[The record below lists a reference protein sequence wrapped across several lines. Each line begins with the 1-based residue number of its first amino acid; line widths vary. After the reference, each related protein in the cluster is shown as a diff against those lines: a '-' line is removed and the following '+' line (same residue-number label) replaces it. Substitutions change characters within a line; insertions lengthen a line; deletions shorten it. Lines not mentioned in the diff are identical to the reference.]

1 LAMLGKGLFVALT
14 DPGRE
19 FPRPTSYDR
28 LYAIGVAVW
37 KTFLARDLATRP
49 CLTLKNGGTFMLFQ
63 LLVLLLIA
71 GVCGALGQAIG
82 GYSHGGC
89 LVSIALGFIG
99 ALLGSW
105 IAGQLHLP
113 ELVVIPVGGTHFPVI
128 WSIIGAAL
136 FVALINLI
144 SRRRA

>member
-1 LAMLGKGLFVALT
+1 MIV
-14 DPGRE
+14 
-19 FPRPTSYDR
+19 
-28 LYAIGVAVW
+28 
-37 KTFLARDLATRP
+37 
-49 CLTLKNGGTFMLFQ
+49 Q

-71 GVCGALGQAIG
+71 GICGAIGQAIT

-105 IAGQLHLP
+105 LAGKMGLP
-113 ELVVIPVGGTHFPVI
+113 ELVAIPVGGVHFPIV

-136 FVALINLI
+136 FVAVINLI
-144 SRRRA
+144 SRPRV